1 MKKLVLL
8 AFIAFISTASFAQ
21 LTKEN
26 DYGIKTLKFEVRTDF
41 DYYSQNDS
49 SWSGFTGRYLNFIMK
64 GDLNEHFYY
73 AYRQRLNKLQNIAN
87 FFDATDFLYLGWK
100 INDHFDLMAGKM
112 VVAMGGIEYDL
123 APIDVYFH
131 SRSWELDCYQF
142 GGNLSFTTSDKKN
155 IFTLQFTNSPF
166 GIGTYSGLYNYSLH
180 WRANYKHFGP
190 VCSVNFFEY
199 KPGSFLNVIALGTT
213 YEFGIVDGYCDFL
226 HRASG
231 DQKELFGHDYTFI
244 GQIGVNL
251 FKEKLH
257 IYVKGGYDFNDA
269 QPLDT
274 PEEMYYDPYVT
285 PGTDMKTYGG
295 GLEFFPITDSKNLRL
310 HAFFAV
316 NDTKGEKILYQAN
329 VGVTWR
335 LGFIDK

>member
-1 MKKLVLL
+1 MKKYLL
-8 AFIAFISTASFAQ
+8 LIALSLFTTTVFAQ
-21 LTKEN
+21 LNKEN

-73 AYRQRLNKLQNIAN
+73 AYRQRLNKVNSISS
-87 FFDATDFLYLGWK
+87 FFDATDYLYLGWRITK
-100 INDHFDLMAGKM
+100 NISLTAGKE

-131 SRSWELDCYQF
+131 SRSWELECYQF
-142 GGNLSFTTSDKKN
+142 GGDLSYTTNNGKN
-155 IFTLQFTNSPF
+155 IFTLQMTNSPF
-166 GIGTYSGLYNYSLH
+166 GKGLYSGLYNYSLH

-190 VCSVNFFEY
+190 VCSANLFEY
-199 KPGSFLNVIALGTT
+199 KKGSFLNVIALGTT
-213 YEFGIVDGYCDFL
+213 YDFGPVDGYFDFL

-231 DQKELFGHDYTFI
+231 DQKEFMGHDITFI
-244 GQIGVNL
+244 GQVGINL

-257 IYVKGGYDFNDA
+257 IYVKCGYDFNDA
-269 QPLDT
+269 QPVEI

-295 GLEFFPITDSKNLRL
+295 GIECFPITDSKNLRL

-329 VGVTWR
+329 VGITWR